1 MLHVHNISN
10 NGLKLKKLIIII
22 ATIFLFGTPA
32 LAAPAEYST
41 YIINNDHEYDGSQD
55 IAIDYTI
62 CSDVLENNPTC
73 TAHLSTRILNY
84 TPEKIKFKNESD
96 VLYIWKASKYTFGGR
111 FIESNYSVNTQTS
124 NGTISATSRCK
135 ATSKNMIVLNS
146 YDTRERVGCQIVLA
160 S

>member
-1 MLHVHNISN
+1 M
-10 NGLKLKKLIIII
+10 II
-22 ATIFLFGTPA
+22 AAIFSFGVPA
-32 LAAPAEYST
+32 LAASAEYST
-41 YIINNDHEYDGSQD
+41 YIINNDHEFDGSQD

-62 CSDVLENNPTC
+62 CSDLLEKNPTC
-73 TAHLSTRILNY
+73 TTHLSTRILNV

-96 VLYIWKASKYTFGGR
+96 ILYIWKASKYAFGGR

-124 NGTISATSRCK
+124 NKTTLTTSECK

-146 YDTRERVGCQIVLA
+146 YDTRERVGCQVVSA